1 MTMLLCAG
9 LEDVEPKS
17 HLIVVAEREA
27 FKLRAEVNLE
37 AEPPQST
44 DLNPS
49 SNRTITPPRAR
60 PANHRPVTLSE
71 NEEAEEAP
79 DVATAEA
86 EAGTAAASTEAHA
99 AAAAKHDEPIVEAPV
114 PSATFRKYDV
124 NGDGV
129 LDEDEVINMMQ
140 SLGYKTDQAYLDN
153 IMEVFASFDGNQSGV
168 IEPNEFEQLFAHL
181 VRGLPKVTPGCSQL
195 CL

>member
-1 MTMLLCAG
+1 MIMLLCAG

-17 HLIVVAEREA
+17 HLIVVVEREA
-27 FKLRAEVNLE
+27 FKLRAEANLE
-37 AEPPQST
+37 AEPEST
-44 DLNPS
+44 GLNPS
-49 SNRTITPPRAR
+49 SNRAITPPRAR
-60 PANHRPVTLSE
+60 PANRGPVILSE
-71 NEEAEEAP
+71 NEESEEAA

-86 EAGTAAASTEAHA
+86 EAGTAAASAAPQA
-99 AAAAKHDEPIVEAPV
+99 AATAKYDVPIVEAPV

-168 IEPNEFEQLFAHL
+168 IEPDEFEQLFAHL
-181 VRGLPKVTPGCSQL
+181 VRGLPKPTTACSQL